1 MKANLLYRCY
11 DTIGEAVTWLPDMKT
26 LLWVDIDSGILHQY
40 NLESQKMEE
49 HQFPEMITA
58 VIPWKGHEH
67 EIILAMKNRL
77 VVYHLVEREYQVL
90 LELTGLHSQLRTN
103 DCKASP
109 EGRIWCGVM
118 HLMEHTRTGSLY
130 CINNDLSW
138 VSVLTEQYIPNGMVW
153 NKAGD
158 RMYYIDSGRGCIEEY
173 GYSCSAKITW
183 RRTVVQVPP
192 EYGVPDGMTID
203 ADGLLWVA
211 HWGGFGVYIWDPD
224 TGKLV
229 DKVDVPAPN
238 VASCTFGGIG
248 DSRLFITTALDG
260 LSDMERGEYPLSG
273 SVFVVDVPKVVPG
286 ENHYPFITD

>member
-26 LLWVDIDSGILHQY
+26 LLWVDIDSG
-40 NLESQKMEE
+40 
-49 HQFPEMITA
+49 
-58 VIPWKGHEH
+58 
-67 EIILAMKNRL
+67 
-77 VVYHLVEREYQVL
+77 
-90 LELTGLHSQLRTN
+90 
-103 DCKASP
+103 
-109 EGRIWCGVM
+109 
-118 HLMEHTRTGSLY
+118 
-130 CINNDLSW
+130 
-138 VSVLTEQYIPNGMVW
+138 
-153 NKAGD
+153 
-158 RMYYIDSGRGCIEEY
+158 IEEY

-260 LSDMERGEYPLSG
+260 LSDMEREEYPLSG

>member
-1 MKANLLYRCY
+1 M
-11 DTIGEAVTWLPDMKT
+11 T
-26 LLWVDIDSGILHQY
+26 
-40 NLESQKMEE
+40 EE
-49 HQFPEMITA
+49 
-58 VIPWKGHEH
+58 
-67 EIILAMKNRL
+67 
-77 VVYHLVEREYQVL
+77 
-90 LELTGLHSQLRTN
+90 
-103 DCKASP
+103 D
-109 EGRIWCGVM
+109 
-118 HLMEHTRTGSLY
+118 
-130 CINNDLSW
+130 
-138 VSVLTEQYIPNGMVW
+138 IPNGMVW
-153 NKAGD
+153 NKAGE
-158 RMYYIDSGRGCIEEY
+158 RLYYIDSGRGCMEEY

-211 HWGGFGVYIWDPD
+211 HWGGFGVYIWDPN

-260 LSDMERGEYPLSG
+260 LSDMERREYPLSG

>member
-1 MKANLLYRCY
+1 
-11 DTIGEAVTWLPDMKT
+11 
-26 LLWVDIDSGILHQY
+26 
-40 NLESQKMEE
+40 
-49 HQFPEMITA
+49 
-58 VIPWKGHEH
+58 
-67 EIILAMKNRL
+67 
-77 VVYHLVEREYQVL
+77 
-90 LELTGLHSQLRTN
+90 
-103 DCKASP
+103 
-109 EGRIWCGVM
+109 
-118 HLMEHTRTGSLY
+118 
-130 CINNDLSW
+130 
-138 VSVLTEQYIPNGMVW
+138 
-153 NKAGD
+153 
-158 RMYYIDSGRGCIEEY
+158 MY
-173 GYSCSAKITW
+173 KFH
-183 RRTVVQVPP
+183 P

-260 LSDMERGEYPLSG
+260 LSDMERREYPLSG